1 MRMDSSTA
9 WWVYRTAGVQGPYP
23 REQLA
28 RDFASGVLSGST
40 LVCEGSSGQWVTA
53 QVAFGASPVPPP
65 PPPGATVPSP
75 PAPPTAPGFASPGPG
90 YAAAPKDLSAP
101 VDIGLSVFLS
111 VITFGIW
118 WLVWVYSRLAWYAQ
132 QAGRPMGNRVTY
144 FWLYVG
150 LNIGGFV
157 SVLIF
162 PLLWIPIYAAVA
174 VFGSLLAYELAK
186 DQQAIVDRS
195 GGMVPL
201 PATPTTLVVL
211 FAVGT
216 GVGVTIV
223 LLPVTV
229 VLLVFYY
236 LFYFRN
242 HNAVAQVLTSSRGNS
257 SGL

>member
-1 MRMDSSTA
+1 MDSASA
-9 WWVYRTAGVQGPYP
+9 WWIYSAAGVQGPYP

-28 RDFASGVLSGST
+28 RDVASGVLSGST
-40 LVCEGSSGQWVTA
+40 LVCEGSGGAWISA
-53 QVAFGASPVPPP
+53 QEAFGAAPVPPP
-65 PPPGATVPSP
+65 PPPGMAP
-75 PAPPTAPGFASPGPG
+75 PAPPAPPGAPTPG
-90 YAAAPKDLSAP
+90 YAVVPKDLGAP

-118 WLVWVYSRLAWYAQ
+118 WLVWVYGRLAWYAQ

-144 FWLYVG
+144 FWLFVG
-150 LNIGGFV
+150 LNIGGVV
-157 SVLIF
+157 SVLVF

-174 VFGSLLAYELAK
+174 VFGSLLAFDLAK
-186 DQQAIVDRS
+186 DQEAIISRS
-195 GGMVPL
+195 GGRVAL
-201 PATPTTLVVL
+201 PANPATLVTL

-236 LFYFRN
+236 LYYFRN
-242 HNAVAQVLTSSRGNS
+242 HNAVAQVAWQGQQA
-257 SGL
+257 